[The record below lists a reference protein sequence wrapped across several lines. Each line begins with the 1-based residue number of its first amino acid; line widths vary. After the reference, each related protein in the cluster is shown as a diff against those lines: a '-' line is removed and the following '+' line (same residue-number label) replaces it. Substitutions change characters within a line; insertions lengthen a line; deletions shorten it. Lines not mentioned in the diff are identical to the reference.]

1 VRIVSRFG
9 RSEKY
14 ANSVNQ
20 NESTF
25 FESIESFHPKTF
37 FGFKVA
43 GFGGDSS
50 LLENVLV
57 GFSMPFTAPGTTDDF
72 TSSSFFFE
80 QQHPIF
86 FLPFCN
92 EPTREEEEE
101 KEE

>member
-25 FESIESFHPKTF
+25 FESIESFHKPSVIFFF
-37 FGFKVA
+37 FG
-43 GFGGDSS
+43 GCGDSS
-50 LLENVLV
+50 LLVANVLV
-57 GFSMPFTAPGTTDDF
+57 GFSMPFTAPGTTDDDCS
-72 TSSSFFFE
+72 SSSFFFE

-86 FLPFCN
+86 PLPFN

-101 KEE
+101 E